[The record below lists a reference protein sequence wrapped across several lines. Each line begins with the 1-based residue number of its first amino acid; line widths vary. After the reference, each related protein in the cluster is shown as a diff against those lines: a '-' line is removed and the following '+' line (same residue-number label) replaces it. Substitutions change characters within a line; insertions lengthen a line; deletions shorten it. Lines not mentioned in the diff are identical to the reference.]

1 MSISLRDHIQALS
14 KAEEKRVN
22 VLFGIAVAVAL
33 FVWIEIERRLG
44 ILNHAHEKAVEVQHT
59 YVSEDIYDQDKKSRD
74 EKIDEVVEEQL
85 RSRTTRAATAAIVTA
100 SSIVLGVIVLFAN
113 GKI

>member
-1 MSISLRDHIQALS
+1 MPISLRDHLEATA

-33 FVWIEIERRLG
+33 FVWVEIERRLG

-74 EKIDEVVEEQL
+74 EKIDGVLDEQA
-85 RSRTTRAATAAIVTA
+85 RSRTSRATVVAVVTVASLILGIV
-100 SSIVLGVIVLFAN
+100 VLFAN

>member
-1 MSISLRDHIQALS
+1 MPVSLRDHLEVVA

-59 YVSEDIYDQDKKSRD
+59 YVSEDVYEQDRLNRD
-74 EKIDEVVEEQL
+74 EKIGAVQ
-85 RSRTTRAATAAIVTA
+85 RSLAALRTTRATTVAVVTVGCSVVA
-100 SSIVLGVIVLFAN
+100 VVVLLANGVI
-113 GKI
+113 